1 MYATP
6 VDAVGNR
13 RRLPTAL
20 TDPGFWGNNA
30 VLFGL
35 AVVVV
40 VFTILTPDFLT
51 SANISDLLV
60 AAAILVALAIGQ
72 SFVVALGG
80 IDLSIGSTLPLTA
93 VLLGWAAGKGI
104 SLPLAILLA
113 IAGGGVAGFIN
124 GVIIAKARINDFI
137 VTLGTLSIFSGVG
150 LVVSEGQSV
159 AVNSTFL
166 QDLAISSL
174 GPVRWMVLVAVVIAV
189 LAHVLIFHTRFG
201 THILATGGKTE
212 AARSMGVR
220 VDRIRIAAYV
230 ISGLLAGLAG
240 VLLVA
245 RTGGSDPSLQS
256 DLLLSSIAAVVLGGA
271 SLNGG
276 RASIVG
282 AVAGALLLSSLL
294 NGFTLLQVSGFYQPI
309 AVGIVVVAAAVL
321 SRFQR

>member
-1 MYATP
+1 MSATT
-6 VDAVGNR
+6 VDAVGNH

-30 VLFGL
+30 ALIGL
-35 AVVVV
+35 AGVVV

-93 VLLGWAAGKGI
+93 VLLGWCRGKGVD
-104 SLPLAILLA
+104 LPLAILVA
-113 IAGGGVAGFIN
+113 IGGGGVAGLIN
-124 GVIIAKARINDFI
+124 GVIIAKGRINDFI
-137 VTLGTLSIFSGVG
+137 VTLGTLSIFSGLA
-150 LVVSEGQSV
+150 LVISQGQPV
-159 AVNSTFL
+159 AVNSMFL

-174 GPVRWMVLVAVVIAV
+174 GPIRWMVLVAIVIAV

-230 ISGLLAGLAG
+230 ASGLLAGLAG
-240 VLLVA
+240 VLLVS
-245 RTGGSDPSLQS
+245 RTGGSDPSLQA

-271 SLNGG
+271 SLSGG
-276 RASIVG
+276 RASVVG
-282 AVAGALLLSSLL
+282 AVAGALLLSALL
-294 NGFTLLQVSGFYQPI
+294 NGFTLMQVSGFYQPI

>member
-1 MYATP
+1 MSATT

-13 RRLPTAL
+13 RRLPAAL

-30 VLFGL
+30 AVFGL
-35 AVVVV
+35 VAVVV
-40 VFTILTPDFLT
+40 VFTILTPDFMT

-93 VLLGWAAGKGI
+93 VLVGWANGKGI
-104 SLPLAILLA
+104 DLPLAILIA
-113 IAGGGVAGFIN
+113 IGGGGLAGLIN
-124 GVIIAKARINDFI
+124 GLIIAKGRINDFI
-137 VTLGTLSIFSGVG
+137 VTLGTLSIFSGLA
-150 LVVSEGQSV
+150 LVISEGQPV

-174 GPVRWMVLVAVVIAV
+174 GPIRWMVLVAVVIAV

-230 ISGLLAGLAG
+230 ASGLLAGLAV

-245 RTGGSDPSLQS
+245 RTGGSDPSLQA

-282 AVAGALLLSSLL
+282 AVAGALLLSALL

>member
-1 MYATP
+1 MSATP
-6 VDAVGNR
+6 VEAAGNR
-13 RRLPTAL
+13 RRLPAAL

-35 AVVVV
+35 AAVVL

-93 VLLGWAAGKGI
+93 VLLGWAHGKGI
-104 SLPLAILLA
+104 DLPLAILLA
-113 IAGGGVAGFIN
+113 IAGGGVAGLIN
-124 GVIIAKARINDFI
+124 GLVIAKGRINDFI

-150 LVVSEGQSV
+150 LVISEGQSV

-166 QDLAISSL
+166 QDLAISSF
-174 GPVRWMVLVAVVIAV
+174 GPIRWMVLVAIVIAL

-230 ISGLLAGLAG
+230 ASGLLAGLAG

-282 AVAGALLLSSLL
+282 AVAGALLLSALL

>member
-1 MYATP
+1 MSATP

-13 RRLPTAL
+13 RRLPAAL

-35 AVVVV
+35 AAVVV

-93 VLLGWAAGKGI
+93 VLLGWANGKGVD
-104 SLPLAILLA
+104 LPLAILLA
-113 IAGGGVAGFIN
+113 IGGGGVAGLIN
-124 GVIIAKARINDFI
+124 GLIISKGRINDFI
-137 VTLGTLSIFSGVG
+137 VTLGTLSIFSGLG
-150 LVVSEGQSV
+150 LVISEGQSV

-174 GPVRWMVLVAVVIAV
+174 GPIRWMVLVAIVIAV

-230 ISGLLAGLAG
+230 ASGLLAGLAG

-245 RTGGSDPSLQS
+245 RTGGSDPSLQA

-271 SLNGG
+271 SLSGG

-282 AVAGALLLSSLL
+282 AVAGALLLSALL

>member
-1 MYATP
+1 MSATP

>member
-1 MYATP
+1 
-6 VDAVGNR
+6 
-13 RRLPTAL
+13 LPAAL

-35 AVVVV
+35 AAVVV

-93 VLLGWAAGKGI
+93 VLLGWAAGKGLD
-104 SLPLAILLA
+104 LPLAIA
-113 IAGGGVAGFIN
+113 IAIGGGGVAGLIN
-124 GVIIAKARINDFI
+124 GLIIAKGRINDFI
-137 VTLGTLSIFSGVG
+137 VTLGTLSVFSGLA
-150 LVVSEGQSV
+150 LVISEGQPV

-174 GPVRWMVLVAVVIAV
+174 GPIRWMVLVAVVIAV

-220 VDRIRIAAYV
+220 VDRIRVAAYV
-230 ISGLLAGLAG
+230 ASGLLAGLAG

-245 RTGGSDPSLQS
+245 RTGGSDPSLQA

-276 RASIVG
+276 RASITG

>member
-1 MYATP
+1 
-6 VDAVGNR
+6 
-13 RRLPTAL
+13 
-20 TDPGFWGNNA
+20 
-30 VLFGL
+30 
-35 AVVVV
+35 V

-174 GPVRWMVLVAVVIAV
+174 GPVRWMVLVAVVVAV

>member
-1 MYATP
+1 
-6 VDAVGNR
+6 
-13 RRLPTAL
+13 LPPAR

>member
-1 MYATP
+1 MSATP
-6 VDAVGNR
+6 VDAAGNLR
-13 RRLPTAL
+13 WLPAAL

-35 AVVVV
+35 AAVVL

-93 VLLGWAAGKGI
+93 VLLGWAHGKGI
-104 SLPLAILLA
+104 DLPLAILLA
-113 IAGGGVAGFIN
+113 IAGGGVAGLIN
-124 GVIIAKARINDFI
+124 GLVIAKGRINDFI

-150 LVVSEGQSV
+150 LVISEGQSV

-166 QDLAISSL
+166 QDLAISSF
-174 GPVRWMVLVAVVIAV
+174 GPIRWMVLVAIVIAL

-230 ISGLLAGLAG
+230 ASGLLAGLAG

-282 AVAGALLLSSLL
+282 AVAGALLLSALL

>member
-1 MYATP
+1 MSATP
-6 VDAVGNR
+6 VDAAGNR
-13 RRLPTAL
+13 RRFPAAL

-35 AVVVV
+35 AAVVL

-93 VLLGWAAGKGI
+93 VLLGWAHGKGI
-104 SLPLAILLA
+104 DLPLAILLA
-113 IAGGGVAGFIN
+113 IAGGGVAGLIN
-124 GVIIAKARINDFI
+124 GLVIAKGRINDFI

-150 LVVSEGQSV
+150 LVISEGQSV

-166 QDLAISSL
+166 QDLAISSF
-174 GPVRWMVLVAVVIAV
+174 GPIRWMVLVAIVIAL

-230 ISGLLAGLAG
+230 ASGLLAGLAG

-282 AVAGALLLSSLL
+282 AVAGALLLSALL